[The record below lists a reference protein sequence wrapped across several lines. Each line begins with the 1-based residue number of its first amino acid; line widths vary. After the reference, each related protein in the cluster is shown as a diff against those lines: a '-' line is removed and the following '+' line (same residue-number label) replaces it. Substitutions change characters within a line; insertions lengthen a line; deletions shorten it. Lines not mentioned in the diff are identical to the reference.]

1 MQICVIG
8 VGANRIEHIM
18 LSDLE
23 IRLVTV
29 EVLQKL
35 NKGVQGLALV
45 VFMRVNAAGNDDI
58 AVKVKPGKFAVMVI

>member
-1 MQICVIG
+1 MK
-8 VGANRIEHIM
+8 RIENIM

-29 EVLQKL
+29 EVLQKF

-45 VFMRVNAAGNDDI
+45 VFIQNAVN
-58 AVKVKPGKFAVMVI
+58 PLTLVMGI

>member
-1 MQICVIG
+1 
-8 VGANRIEHIM
+8 M

-45 VFMRVNAAGNDDI
+45 IFMRVNATGNDDI
-58 AVKVKPGKFAVMVI
+58 AVKVEPGKFAVMVI

>member
-1 MQICVIG
+1 MK
-8 VGANRIEHIM
+8 RIENIM
-18 LSDLE
+18 LLDLE

>member
-1 MQICVIG
+1 
-8 VGANRIEHIM
+8 M

-23 IRLVTV
+23 LRLVMV

>member
-1 MQICVIG
+1 MQICVIDIRMK
-8 VGANRIEHIM
+8 RIENIM

-29 EVLQKL
+29 EVLQKF

-45 VFMRVNAAGNDDI
+45 VFIQN
-58 AVKVKPGKFAVMVI
+58 AVKPLTLVMGI

>member
-1 MQICVIG
+1 
-8 VGANRIEHIM
+8 M

-23 IRLVTV
+23 IWLVTV

-45 VFMRVNAAGNDDI
+45 VFIQN
-58 AVKVKPGKFAVMVI
+58 AVKPLTLVMGLLTGFFS